1 MVITTVSKAVNAGNA
16 FKYSAINPRHEI
28 RILILEPG
36 TERDKIKCNLVH
48 ASLTDRPYEALSYEW
63 GFQQEDEP
71 EIILDGFSRRVR
83 NNLFNALRQIRPE
96 DGARHLWTD
105 ALCINKA
112 DGEEKIKCNLWGR
125 FIAMRAQSWCGLDSR
140 MTTQPPCSGII
151 SPYPSRGRAIWRQ

>member
-63 GFQQEDEP
+63 GFQQEGEP

-105 ALCINKA
+105 ALCINEA
-112 DGEEKIKCNLWGR
+112 DGEEKGHQVQLMGEIYRNASAVLVWH
-125 FIAMRAQSWCGLDSR
+125 GLQDDDS
-140 MTTQPPCSGII
+140 TTLQWNHFAVS
-151 SPYPSRGRAIWRQ
+151 